1 MKYYYLF
8 AVLLCV
14 AFSSCDGRKS
24 HKESLEES
32 VSKFKLKDSNLDII
46 TYYPKQYTEVATD
59 TILSNTF
66 QIKIKNYSLMDNNVI
81 ITTSS
86 QENRNK
92 IEYHRVFESEIVV
105 FNKSEKILETTINA
119 EIFKQ
124 QSTINSFWDN
134 ATLEHV
140 WVNQE
145 SSNDDTVNLEISF
158 INPKDKARKLYQ
170 MSIDKLG
177 KYNTFLRDEHI

>member
-1 MKYYYLF
+1 
-8 AVLLCV
+8 
-14 AFSSCDGRKS
+14 
-24 HKESLEES
+24 
-32 VSKFKLKDSNLDII
+32 
-46 TYYPKQYTEVATD
+46 
-59 TILSNTF
+59 
-66 QIKIKNYSLMDNNVI
+66 MDNNVI

-86 QENRNK
+86 QENRKK

-145 SSNDDTVNLEISF
+145 SSNEDTVNLEISF

-170 MSIDKLG
+170 MSIDKFG